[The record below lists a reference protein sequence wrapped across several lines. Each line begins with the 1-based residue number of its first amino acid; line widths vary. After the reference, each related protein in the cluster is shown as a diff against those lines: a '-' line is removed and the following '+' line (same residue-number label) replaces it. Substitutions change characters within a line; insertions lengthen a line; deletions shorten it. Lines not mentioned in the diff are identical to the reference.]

1 MPQIKINGVE
11 HIIDADP
18 QMPLLWV
25 IRDIIGLTGT
35 KFGSGVGACGARTVL
50 FDGEAVRPC
59 LRSLADAQ
67 GHEVVTIEGLS
78 ADRGRPVQRAWE
90 ANKCS
95 AVRLL
100 PGGPDHA
107 GRRLAQTDTAHGGRL
122 GASPNVPYGSVF
134 RFTVSVTVERN

>member
-18 QMPLLWV
+18 QMPLLWM
-25 IRDIIGLTGT
+25 IRGIIGLTGI
-35 KFGSGVGACGARTVL
+35 KFGCACTVH
-50 FDGEAVRPC
+50 FDGEAVRSC

-100 PGGPDHA
+100 PGGPDHI